1 MKTIAYIDKVENK
14 TLHCYKLNDSQ
25 LFRKTL
31 LYPKQKRLSRI
42 VEALREL
49 RHTGNIDV
57 YLINGSKYRKIL
69 SKGI

>member
-14 TLHCYKLNDSQ
+14 TLHCYKLNDCQ

-42 VEALREL
+42 IEALEDL
-49 RHTGNIDV
+49 KHTGNIDI
-57 YLINGSKYRKIL
+57 YLINGNKYRKIL